1 MPAPRSA
8 AKRQAAPVGFGIG
21 RLCPPR
27 TRPARRRRRVEQRPR
42 PRIDRNRAARRPRNA
57 RISTNMAAGRPP
69 RAPSSG
75 KDAALLQEIEGKHQ
89 QAQQLFALKKYG
101 EAVTVWR
108 DALMK
113 ARDIQN
119 VQTKRAVQP
128 VIAGSLGCALDLHG
142 DHKEAI
148 EWHGKAFKTHGSLGD
163 TLAQCGDICNAG
175 NAYLNAASA
184 GDVQAVSSAEE
195 CFGLGNVIALE
206 HDHRDAAAT
215 ASAGLANCQTMRRN
229 LGMVQTESVK
239 APSLSVVAEEPTDKP
254 CPWNVKTTLGKAGA
268 QALK

>member
-1 MPAPRSA
+1 MSTSA
-8 AKRQAAPVGFGIG
+8 DAHRARPTPSPRQAATRHPHRSEKGCPSPIG
-21 RLCPPR
+21 AGQHP
-27 TRPARRRRRVEQRPR
+27 
-42 PRIDRNRAARRPRNA
+42 
-57 RISTNMAAGRPP
+57 STTMAAGRPP

-75 KDAALLQEIEGKHQ
+75 KDASLLQEIEGKHQ

-101 EAVTVWR
+101 EAVTIWR

-113 ARDIQN
+113 AREISNQ
-119 VQTKRAVQP
+119 QTKRAVQP

-142 DHKEAI
+142 EFKEAI
-148 EWHGKAFKTHGSLGD
+148 EWHGKAFKTHGTLKD

-195 CFGLGNVIALE
+195 CFGLGHVIALE
-206 HDHRDAAAT
+206 HDHRDAAQT
-215 ASAGLANCQTMRRN
+215 AQQGLANCQKMRSN

-239 APSLSVVAEEPTDKP
+239 APSLSVVAEEPADKP
-254 CPWNVKTTLGKAGA
+254 CPWNVKTTLGRAGA